1 MNSMDTFD
9 PDCACQVH
17 DGLNDQMI
25 EWRPQWA
32 AMYREHGTTWDEGV
46 IAWDGL
52 LLDGWIPAVHKHSS
66 GH

>member
-17 DGLNDQMI
+17 DGFNDQMI

-32 AMYREHGTTWDEGV
+32 AMYREDGTTLDEGV
-46 IAWDGL
+46 VSWDGL
-52 LLDGWIPAVHKHSS
+52 LLDGWAAIVHRNPC